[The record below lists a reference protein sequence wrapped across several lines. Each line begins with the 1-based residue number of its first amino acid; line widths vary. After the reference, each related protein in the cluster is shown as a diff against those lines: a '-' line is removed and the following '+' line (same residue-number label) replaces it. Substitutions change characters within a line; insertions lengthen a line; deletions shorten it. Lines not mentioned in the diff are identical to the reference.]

1 MKRSLACAVSALP
14 LLVALLSVVTTPV
27 AAQSVNR
34 ALIDN
39 LNRKLLYV
47 ALPLLMAVE
56 FVLVYTLYRYR
67 NNDDPTPTEENRR
80 LEITWTVVTAI
91 ILTFVGV
98 ASMVV
103 FVNPYISPVVAAD
116 ATVDGEPNPQ
126 LQGAVQPDDESAVE
140 VEVLA
145 YQWGWEFHYA
155 ESNVTTHGTLV
166 LPADREV
173 YLHVT
178 SADVI
183 HSFYAPSLGLKQD
196 VMPGA
201 YNTVRTRLTE
211 PGNYS
216 LYCAEFCGSGHSRMR
231 GEIVVLSDEEYR
243 EWLSEGNESTAT
255 ARVATASGEPAG
267 TGRE

>member
-1 MKRSLACAVSALP
+1 MRRSLARALSVCALS
-14 LLVALLSVVTTPV
+14 VAFLGVVTTPV
-27 AAQSVNR
+27 AAQSVNK

-47 ALPLLMAVE
+47 ALPLMMAVE

-67 NNDDPTPTEENRR
+67 NNDDPKPTEENRR

-103 FVNPYISPVVAAD
+103 FANPYISPVVAAD
-116 ATVDGEPNPQ
+116 TGAAADAPNPE
-126 LQGAVQPDDESAVE
+126 LQGAVQPSTESAVE

-145 YQWGWEFHYA
+145 YQWGWEFQYA

-201 YNTVRTRLTE
+201 YNTIRTRVTE
-211 PGNYS
+211 PGTYS

-231 GEIVVLSDEEYR
+231 GEIVVLSEEEYR
-243 EWLSEGNESTAT
+243 EWLSNQSTTEDVANATAT
-255 ARVATASGEPAG
+255 GNASARA
-267 TGRE
+267 